1 MPIRPADR
9 DNLGSVMIGPSLDVD
24 AAGTINT
31 FKADIN
37 TSGYGY
43 ARYVSNSYANT
54 YLNSNFVKDPENI
67 F

>member
-43 ARYVSNSYANT
+43 ARYTCAICRGVALCSR
-54 YLNSNFVKDPENI
+54 
-67 F
+67 